1 MVLYYF
7 VIIRHQSIYKEP
19 IMIHK
24 LPDLPY
30 AYDALEPY
38 ISKRTLEFHHDKHH
52 AAYINNLNKLIKA
65 RESYQNMTL
74 LEIVRNS
81 ENSIFNNAAQAY
93 NHEFY
98 FNCLTPNKTKPSPAL
113 LEAINHQ
120 FDSLESFKES
130 FTSAALGLFGAGWT
144 WLVMDHKKHLYL
156 ENTSNAQ
163 TPVVGENK
171 PLLVCDVWEHAY
183 YLDSQNDRARYL
195 ENFWQVVDWEAVS
208 KNYEG

>member
-1 MVLYYF
+1 
-7 VIIRHQSIYKEP
+7 
-19 IMIHK
+19 MIHK

-38 ISKRTLEFHHDKHH
+38 ISKQTLEFHHDKHH
-52 AAYINNLNKLIKA
+52 AAYINNLNELIKN

-93 NHEFY
+93 NHDFY
-98 FNCLTPNKTKPSPAL
+98 FHCLTANKTKPSAAL
-113 LEAINHQ
+113 LAAINHH
-120 FDSLESFKES
+120 FDSLETFKEN
-130 FTSAALGLFGAGWT
+130 FTAAALGLFGSGWT

-183 YLDSQNDRARYL
+183 YLDRQNARAQYL
-195 ENFWQVVDWEAVS
+195 ENFWHVVNWEAVS
-208 KNYEG
+208 KHYEG